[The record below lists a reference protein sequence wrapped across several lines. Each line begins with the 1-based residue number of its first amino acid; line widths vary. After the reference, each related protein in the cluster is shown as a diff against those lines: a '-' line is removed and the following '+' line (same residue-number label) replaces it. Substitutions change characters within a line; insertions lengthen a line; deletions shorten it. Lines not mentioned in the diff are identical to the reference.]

1 MCKSVKAIVQ
11 IIWCKKKIIIII
23 IIIITIIK
31 NSISIIKNS
40 ISIISNITAPLL
52 LQSCLLVGTL
62 RVCDFSLEAC
72 AACLLVSCRVLSL
85 VVGPYCRLA
94 MDETHSCHEANLST
108 KEGVESGSR
117 GDQWTISGTVRVT
130 YEKVLYEK
138 VLFASEDCK
147 GLPNQ
152 IKPGTS
158 RMQETACKDHVKI

>member
-1 MCKSVKAIVQ
+1 M
-11 IIWCKKKIIIII
+11 
-23 IIIITIIK
+23 
-31 NSISIIKNS
+31 
-40 ISIISNITAPLL
+40 
-52 LQSCLLVGTL
+52 
-62 RVCDFSLEAC
+62 CDFSLEAC

-130 YEKVLYEK
+130 YEKVL
-138 VLFASEDCK
+138 FASEECK